1 MDLDP
6 RAILRY
12 ILSPW
17 VLAGVVVSG
26 LIFFCSLLLIL
37 WLTRPGPST
46 PAPATAVLQVIQL
59 PTATPV
65 APTPTPVIGL
75 TPTSPVPPPPPGE
88 IQLGAYVQ
96 VTGTG
101 GDGLRIRSDPGLA
114 GSVLFLGLESEVFV
128 VKDGPRQL
136 DDYTWWMLEAPYD
149 TSVRGWAVS
158 NYLMV
163 VQEP

>member
-1 MDLDP
+1 MDW

-12 ILSPW
+12 LLNPW
-17 VLAGVVVSG
+17 VIAAMGVLGVILFCASLVV
-26 LIFFCSLLLIL
+26 L
-37 WLTRPGPST
+37 WVTRPAPSV
-46 PAPATAVLQVIQL
+46 PAPATAVLQVISL

-65 APTPTPVIGL
+65 LPTPTPPAEP
-75 TPTSPVPPPPPGE
+75 TATSPVPPPPPGE
-88 IQLGAYVQ
+88 ISIGAYVQ

-101 GDGLRIRSDPGLA
+101 GDGLRMRGDPGLS
-114 GSVLFLGLESEVFV
+114 GTVLFLGLESEVFQ

-136 DDYTWWMLEAPYD
+136 DDYTWWLLEAPYD

-158 NYLMV
+158 NYLKV